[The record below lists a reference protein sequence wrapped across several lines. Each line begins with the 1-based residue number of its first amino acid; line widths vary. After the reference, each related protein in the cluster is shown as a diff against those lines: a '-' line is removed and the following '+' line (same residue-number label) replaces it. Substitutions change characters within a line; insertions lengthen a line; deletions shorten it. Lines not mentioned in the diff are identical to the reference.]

1 MSRFLP
7 LAIVFALFLPG
18 CSNLS
23 KAARA
28 TAIFSQA
35 HDFGAT
41 AVAFSPDSRLL
52 VSGGHQGNIR
62 LWDVQRKSALAEM
75 PARDGAVRALLFL
88 SDKTFASATDNGK
101 LMLREGTRTIA
112 EKKALSPITSLAFMK
127 GHLISGH
134 SDGWL
139 RIWDGSLQ
147 ETARLKFDQG
157 VVALST
163 YKDRL
168 AVGLDKQILIL
179 DPSLKTVSMLN
190 TGGSRPHD
198 LQFSPDGKT
207 LAAGNWF
214 NLSTWDLATG
224 ERQTHRTEHW
234 GLLASVAYSPDGR
247 HIVSLGRDS
256 DSAIRMMD
264 TLNYQVERR
273 YQAHALCGAMI
284 RYSPDGRWIASAS
297 DDESVR
303 LYDLNQAYTPR
314 SFAAP

>member
-1 MSRFLP
+1 MSGFLP
-7 LAIVFALFLPG
+7 LVFVFALFLPG

-23 KAARA
+23 QAERA

-35 HDFGAT
+35 HEFGAS
-41 AVAFSPDSRLL
+41 AIAFSPDSRVL
-52 VSGGHQGNIR
+52 VSGGHQGNLR
-62 LWDVQRKSALAEM
+62 LWDVQRKAALAEM
-75 PARDGAVRALLFL
+75 PMHGGEVRALLFL
-88 SDKTFASATDNGK
+88 SNKTFASGTDTGT
-101 LMLREGTRTIA
+101 LMLKEGTRTIT
-112 EKKALSPITSLAFMK
+112 EKRGLSPVTSLACMNT
-127 GHLISGH
+127 HLISGH
-134 SDGWL
+134 NDGWL
-139 RIWDGSLQ
+139 RIWDENLR

-179 DPSLKTVSMLN
+179 DSTLKIVSILD

-224 ERQTHRTEHW
+224 KRQLHGTEHL
-234 GLLASVAYSPDGR
+234 GLLTSVAYSPDGR
-247 HIVSLGRDS
+247 HIVSLGRDT
-256 DSAIRMMD
+256 DSAIRMID
-264 TLNYQVERR
+264 TVNYQVERR
-273 YQAHALCGAMI
+273 YEAHALCGAMI
-284 RYSPDGRWIASAS
+284 RYSPDGRWMASAS

-303 LYDLNQAYTPR
+303 LYDLNQAYVPR
-314 SFAAP
+314 SFAAR